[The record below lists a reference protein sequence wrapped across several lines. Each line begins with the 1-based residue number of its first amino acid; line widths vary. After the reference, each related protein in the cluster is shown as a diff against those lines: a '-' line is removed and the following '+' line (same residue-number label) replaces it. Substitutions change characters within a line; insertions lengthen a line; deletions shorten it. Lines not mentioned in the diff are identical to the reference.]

1 MAKWVADPD
10 HSVAAFSI
18 KHMMVANVR
27 GQFNKISAELSFDPA
42 DISHASVEAFIDVSG
57 IYTGIQKRDDHLRSP
72 DFFDVEKFPLITF
85 KSNKVET
92 SGDNHFKI
100 IGDLTIRGTTRP
112 ITMDAEYC
120 GIEKS
125 ADGDTSIGFT
135 ASTIINREDYGLK
148 WNVGLESSGVMIGKE
163 VRIFIEIEA
172 DPKII
177 EE

>member
-10 HSVAAFSI
+10 HSVAAFII

-57 IYTGIQKRDDHLRSP
+57 IYTGIQKRDAHLLSP
-72 DFFDVEKFPLITF
+72 DFFDAAKFPMITF
-85 KSNKVET
+85 RSTKVEA

-100 IGDLTIRGTTRP
+100 TGDLTIHGITRP
-112 ITMDAEYC
+112 VTMDAEYC
-120 GIEKS
+120 GMEKS

-135 ASTIINREDYGLK
+135 ASTSINREDYGLM
-148 WNVGLESSGVMIGKE
+148 WNVGLASRGVMVGKE
-163 VRIFIEIEA
+163 VRIFIDIEA
-172 DPKII
+172 DPKNGG
-177 EE
+177 